1 MAPRATTKKPKALI
15 FEASNAEAVC
25 TIVVVGVGCCA
36 VEVQVT
42 SISATYR
49 ATPIV
54 AVSALIVEQT
64 IDAITVTSR
73 RIKHKLIHSY
83 IELIAPLLL
92 CSSAMLRLKC
102 TLLQ

>member
-1 MAPRATTKKPKALI
+1 MISYNYNYYFKHNKAPHII

-73 RIKHKLIHSY
+73 RIKHRLTHSNR
-83 IELIAPLLL
+83 ID
-92 CSSAMLRLKC
+92 CSFT
-102 TLLQ
+102 TL

>member
-15 FEASNAEAVC
+15 FEAADSEAVC
-25 TIVVVGVGCCA
+25 TSAGDGAGCCA
-36 VEVQVT
+36 VEGQAT
-42 SISATYR
+42 SKSATYR

-73 RIKHKLIHSY
+73 RIKHRLTHSNR
-83 IELIAPLLL
+83 ID
-92 CSSAMLRLKC
+92 CSFT
-102 TLLQ
+102 TL

>member
-1 MAPRATTKKPKALI
+1 MLFLINIFQTQKAPHII

-73 RIKHKLIHSY
+73 RIKHRLTHSNR
-83 IELIAPLLL
+83 ID
-92 CSSAMLRLKC
+92 CSFT
-102 TLLQ
+102 TL

>member
-15 FEASNAEAVC
+15 FEAADSKADC
-25 TIVVVGVGCCA
+25 TIVVAGVGCCA
-36 VEVQVT
+36 AEGQAT

-73 RIKHKLIHSY
+73 RIKHKLTHSY
-83 IELIAPLLL
+83 Y
-92 CSSAMLRLKC
+92 
-102 TLLQ
+102 

>member
-1 MAPRATTKKPKALI
+1 MALWWIIFFTTEAQRVQWLYMLLI

-25 TIVVVGVGCCA
+25 TIVVVGVSCCA

-49 ATPIV
+49 AIPIV

-64 IDAITVTSR
+64 IDAITVASR
-73 RIKHKLIHSY
+73 RIKHKLTHSY
-83 IELIAPLLL
+83 RID
-92 CSSAMLRLKC
+92 CSFT
-102 TLLQ
+102 TL

>member
-1 MAPRATTKKPKALI
+1 MFQQCHTHII
-15 FEASNAEAVC
+15 FEATDRETVC
-25 TIVVVGVGCCA
+25 TIVVVGVRCCA

-64 IDAITVTSR
+64 IDAITVASR
-73 RIKHKLIHSY
+73 RIKHKLTHSY
-83 IELIAPLLL
+83 RIDY
-92 CSSAMLRLKC
+92 SFT
-102 TLLQ
+102 TLQ